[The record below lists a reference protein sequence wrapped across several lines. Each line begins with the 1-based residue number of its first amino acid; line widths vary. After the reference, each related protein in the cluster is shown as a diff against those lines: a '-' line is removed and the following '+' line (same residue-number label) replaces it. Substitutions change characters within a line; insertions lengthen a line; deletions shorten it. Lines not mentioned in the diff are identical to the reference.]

1 MNKFAKA
8 LLLSLF
14 FAAPVAISA
23 NAAGAK
29 TVGTHQQQK
38 VAMATPKKH
47 HRAKHTRH
55 AARKSTH
62 AAQSAMKK

>member
-23 NAAGAK
+23 NAAQAK
-29 TVGTHQQQK
+29 TVGTQPQK

-47 HRAKHTRH
+47 HRAKHTRKH
-55 AARKSTH
+55 AAKKGTH
-62 AAQSAMKK
+62 ASQSAMKK